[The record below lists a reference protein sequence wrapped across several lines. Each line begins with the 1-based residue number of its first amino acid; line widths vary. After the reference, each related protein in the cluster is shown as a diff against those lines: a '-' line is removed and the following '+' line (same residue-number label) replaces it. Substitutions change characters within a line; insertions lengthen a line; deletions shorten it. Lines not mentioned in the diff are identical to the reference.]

1 MDIKGETIQNGEP
14 SPEYPVEI
22 ENKTNILLAIEILK
36 KLKTAKHHIQVDK
49 PDGGEEIIRYGKPIY
64 EELPDWD
71 WLEEYK
77 NIIDNAYKKL
87 EYIIHCKKTET
98 ERSELIEK
106 TEFGEKYFGRD
117 WYPIS
122 NGNICNIINYIARQK
137 IHYTEKNR
145 LEKEFKGE

>member
-1 MDIKGETIQNGEP
+1 MGETIFNPVYTGISYECHRC
-14 SPEYPVEI
+14 SNCKAEIDLEDEYSTYITKYKYCPYC
-22 ENKTNILLAIEILK
+22 
-36 KLKTAKHHIQVDK
+36 
-49 PDGGEEIIRYGKPIY
+49 GEEIIRYGKPIY

-71 WLEEYK
+71 WLKEFRDVTEK
-77 NIIDNAYKKL
+77 AYRQL

-98 ERSELIEK
+98 ERRDLIEK

-145 LEKEFKGE
+145 LEKEFKEE

>member
-1 MDIKGETIQNGEP
+1 MEVIFNPVYKGISYECHRCSNCKSEIDLGDEYSTYEEKYKYCPYCGE
-14 SPEYPVEI
+14 
-22 ENKTNILLAIEILK
+22 K
-36 KLKTAKHHIQVDK
+36 
-49 PDGGEEIIRYGKPIY
+49 IIRYGKPIY

-87 EYIIHCKKTET
+87 EYMIHCKKTET
-98 ERSELIEK
+98 ERRDLIEK

-145 LEKEFKGE
+145 LEKEFKEE

>member
-1 MDIKGETIQNGEP
+1 MEVIFNPIYKGISYKNHRCSNCKSEIDLGDEYSTYKETYKYCP
-14 SPEYPVEI
+14 YC
-22 ENKTNILLAIEILK
+22 
-36 KLKTAKHHIQVDK
+36 
-49 PDGGEEIIRYGKPIY
+49 GEEIIRYGKPIY
-64 EELPDWD
+64 EELPNWD

-77 NIIDNAYKKL
+77 DIIDNVYKKL

-122 NGNICNIINYIARQK
+122 NGNICSAINYIARQK
-137 IHYTEKNR
+137 IHYSEKNR